1 MVMVFATH
9 QYESAIDIHMCPLY
23 PEAPSNCLPHP
34 IPPGCYLILYWPALL
49 FFKNSLLIRAH
60 CISLQNES
68 MGLKCSKGSFR
79 LIPSNKWKEN
89 SNKELEVFSVN
100 HTSGTVWLLF
110 SAYISCTT
118 NLLPSILTTG
128 HPHSFRWSRV
138 QYLNGSGKA
147 CWFSTGFF
155 FFPPKIVYVL
165 YLRVFT
171 KRIWS

>member
-23 PEAPSNCLPHP
+23 PEAPSNFLPHP

-100 HTSGTVWLLF
+100 HTLAPFDFYFLHIFRALLIYYLPFWPLVIPTASG
-110 SAYISCTT
+110 A
-118 NLLPSILTTG
+118 PE
-128 HPHSFRWSRV
+128 
-138 QYLNGSGKA
+138 
-147 CWFSTGFF
+147 FST
-155 FFPPKIVYVL
+155 
-165 YLRVFT
+165 
-171 KRIWS
+171 